1 MKRCSMRFERR
12 KCSTAS
18 TSLVSNAF
26 FVIMVSNGNTDMDWV
41 RKNERIGANRMR
53 FILETLKDLDQ
64 TLCQMGTR
72 LFVLQGDSKTV
83 VKKFCKGRL

>member
-1 MKRCSMRFERR
+1 
-12 KCSTAS
+12 
-18 TSLVSNAF
+18 
-26 FVIMVSNGNTDMDWV
+26 MVKKLDIDWV

-64 TLCQMGTR
+64 TLTQMGTR

-83 VKKFCKGRL
+83 VKKFCRGELAWLFDRK

>member
-1 MKRCSMRFERR
+1 
-12 KCSTAS
+12 
-18 TSLVSNAF
+18 
-26 FVIMVSNGNTDMDWV
+26 MVKKLDIDWV

-64 TLCQMGTR
+64 TLTQMGTR

-83 VKKFCKGRL
+83 VKKFCRGES

>member
-1 MKRCSMRFERR
+1 MRFERR

-26 FVIMVSNGNTDMDWV
+26 LHIMVSNLRADMDWV